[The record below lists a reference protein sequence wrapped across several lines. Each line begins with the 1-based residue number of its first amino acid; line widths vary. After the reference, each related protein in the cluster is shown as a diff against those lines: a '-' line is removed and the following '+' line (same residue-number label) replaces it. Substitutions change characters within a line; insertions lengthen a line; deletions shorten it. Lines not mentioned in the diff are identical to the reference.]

1 MSQRVWAWAPALLWA
16 AVLFAFS
23 SRSTLPGDLGGGLD
37 KVVHFGAYAVLGVL
51 LAYGAV
57 QSRLPLRWP
66 VLIGLAYA
74 ASDEIHQA
82 FVPGR
87 SPDVA
92 DWTAEQQR
100 TQLAAR
106 AAELKARLEKGETLA
121 AIAAELVGSVDVS
134 EPEPL
139 DSPDAGPE
147 IFVSEV
153 AAGRETLALEGC
165 VAG

>member
-1 MSQRVWAWAPALLWA
+1 MSWRVWAWAPALLWA

-57 QSRLPLRWP
+57 QSRLTMRWP

-92 DWTAEQQR
+92 DWTA
-100 TQLAAR
+100 
-106 AAELKARLEKGETLA
+106 
-121 AIAAELVGSVDVS
+121 
-134 EPEPL
+134 
-139 DSPDAGPE
+139 DALG
-147 IFVSEV
+147 V
-153 AAGRETLALEGC
+153 AAGCFVLYRHLPRRLLAAPPARDASAES
-165 VAG
+165 APT